1 MLVQVMHL
9 HYSIWIS
16 IMNKIVLFFFT
27 LLIFPRL
34 SMSDR
39 ITININANV
48 IEKSCTIS
56 KSLSNLTITLGTN
69 DLRDKKIGVP
79 FGETPFTISLE
90 DCPTNISTAYIK
102 FTGESDLVMSNLL
115 KNNNNTNEG
124 AKSISIG
131 LYDVNKKN
139 IDIKNNKTSLNINHN
154 ENNNTFHFFA
164 YYIKTSQNSSPGK
177 ITSIVDF
184 EIFYD

>member
-1 MLVQVMHL
+1 
-9 HYSIWIS
+9 
-16 IMNKIVLFFFT
+16 
-27 LLIFPRL
+27 
-34 SMSDR
+34 MSDR

-115 KNNNNTNEG
+115 K
-124 AKSISIG
+124 
-131 LYDVNKKN
+131 
-139 IDIKNNKTSLNINHN
+139 
-154 ENNNTFHFFA
+154 
-164 YYIKTSQNSSPGK
+164 
-177 ITSIVDF
+177 
-184 EIFYD
+184 